1 MTATTPDNAA
11 ALDTFCR
18 AHWQRLHALAC
29 MRGSTPPDAE
39 DTVQELFHQLARRG
53 MLDDLLRWSEEA
65 QMSYLSM
72 KLRCLLFNRWR
83 DAHRQRRS
91 GPQPVLSLE
100 EEGVPEPP
108 CHETPAT
115 HHDRVWLAGC
125 ITTAISRLRQQTRAQ
140 IWRQISPALFGDLE
154 SAQTGAQ
161 RVALHR
167 ARKKLRGLV
176 REEMNGSFNE
186 WHVGAV

>member
-1 MTATTPDNAA
+1 MIAKTPCHET

-18 AHWQRLHALAC
+18 SHWLRLHGLAC
-29 MRGSTPPDAE
+29 HLGCGSQDAE
-39 DTVQELFHQLARRG
+39 DAVQESFLNLARG
-53 MLDDLLRWSEEA
+53 GFFDDLLLQSEEA

-72 KLRCLLFNRWR
+72 KLRCLIFNRWR
-83 DAHRQRRS
+83 DAHRQRRG
-91 GPQPVLSLE
+91 GPLPVLSLD

-108 CHETPAT
+108 CYETPAT

-125 ITTAISRLRQQTRAQ
+125 ITTAISRLRLQTRAQ
-140 IWRQISPALFGDLE
+140 VWRQISPALFEELE
-154 SAQTGAQ
+154 TTQTGAQ